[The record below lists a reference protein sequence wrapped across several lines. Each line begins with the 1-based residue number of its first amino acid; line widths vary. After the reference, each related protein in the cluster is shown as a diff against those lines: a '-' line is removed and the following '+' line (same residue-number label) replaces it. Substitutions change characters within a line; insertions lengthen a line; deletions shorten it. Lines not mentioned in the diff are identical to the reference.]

1 MPVVTVNPNKVPN
14 QVNQTVMAPTTQK
27 TFRQMCGEV
36 AQWNPDA
43 PSTMIETWINNAYR
57 KIIDKRL
64 WYGLQVRGQIQV
76 PNVYTTGTATFT
88 LGSTTVQG
96 INTAWTEAMVG
107 AQIRSGFQTGF
118 YNISAVDVTNQVIT
132 LDLPWG
138 NPTVTGSG
146 YTIMQ
151 VWVSLGYNI
160 KMILNAVNQRQGYP
174 LRCNVPQAMLNAMDT
189 WRTSTGW
196 TTILG
201 NMSPSF
207 NGNPMYELWPAPTYQ
222 QVFPFTAYVQ
232 TPDMV
237 EDNDFPAAFVRSDI
251 IVCHAISVA
260 KMFGAK
266 NSRYFDPGVSQ
277 AKLKEFDSSLNDLS
291 MMDDN
296 LYPKDLIYDDGALG
310 QGGGDAWWQM
320 HDSPPY

>member
-1 MPVVTVNPNKVPN
+1 MPVVTVNPNRVPN
-14 QVNQTVMAPTTQK
+14 QVNQTVMAQTTQQ
-27 TFRQMCGEV
+27 TYRQMCGQV
-36 AQWNPDA
+36 QSWQPDA
-43 PSTMIETWINNAYR
+43 PATLIELWVNNAYR
-57 KIIDKRL
+57 KILDKRL
-64 WYGLQVRGQIQV
+64 WYGLLVRGQIQV
-76 PNVYTTGTATFT
+76 PNVYTQGTATFT
-88 LGSTTVQG
+88 LGSPVVTG
-96 INTAWTEAMVG
+96 INTAWTAAMVG

-118 YNISAVDVTNQVIT
+118 YNISEVNPTLQTIT

-138 NPTVTGSG
+138 NATVAGAG

-196 TTILG
+196 TTILA
-201 NMSPSF
+201 NMAPSY
-207 NGNPMYELWPAPTYQ
+207 NGMPMYELWPAPTYQ
-222 QVFPFTAYVQ
+222 QVFPFYGYVQ

-237 EDNDFPAAFVRSDI
+237 NDTDFPAAFVRCDL
-251 IVCHAISVA
+251 IVAHAISVA
-260 KMFGAK
+260 LTFRK
-266 NSRYFDPGVSQ
+266 NSRYYDPAIAKEKLAEFNSGV
-277 AKLKEFDSSLNDLS
+277 NDMS

-296 LYPKDLIYDDGALG
+296 LYPKDLTYDENALG
-310 QGGGDAWWQM
+310 IGGGDTWWQM